1 MDYIDVYKRR
11 LNRYGLDYQSRV
23 QGQRDRNFDNYLLKS
38 IYRVDFWYNDIY
50 VPATLE
56 RYKQDHTET
65 QCYLLTRRDVQL
77 PNGTIIETENMSGE
91 KKIWMVWWLE
101 QIEQSGYNKYI
112 VLRMTHRLTWR
123 DSDNLEHTQWAYF
136 YGPGKSTIADT
147 LKSASG
153 EAIYRE
159 NDKLNMFI
167 TPYHSSIKLDLYFE
181 CPYEETAQAYVVTGF
196 DVNSTPGVEYVSV
209 DPTYVR
215 DGSAPV
221 IRPAGETE
229 STDGSDEYFWLEGSK

>member
-1 MDYIDVYKRR
+1 MDYIDIYKRR

-77 PNGTIIETENMSGE
+77 PNGTIIETENINGE

-101 QIEQSGYNKYI
+101 QIEQSGYATFN
-112 VLRMTHRLTWR
+112 
-123 DSDNLEHTQWAYF
+123 
-136 YGPGKSTIADT
+136 
-147 LKSASG
+147 
-153 EAIYRE
+153 
-159 NDKLNMFI
+159 
-167 TPYHSSIKLDLYFE
+167 
-181 CPYEETAQAYVVTGF
+181 
-196 DVNSTPGVEYVSV
+196 
-209 DPTYVR
+209 
-215 DGSAPV
+215 
-221 IRPAGETE
+221 
-229 STDGSDEYFWLEGSK
+229 